1 MCCGE
6 DILEADIGWI
16 SDDGIELLGDGVIE
30 EVCVDMV
37 DMACVAGVIKG
48 RVDF

>member
-1 MCCGE
+1 MMVSNFWE
-6 DILEADIGWI
+6 T
-16 SDDGIELLGDGVIE
+16 GIIE